1 MTGVAAVTGAPATP
15 TRSPAGGR
23 LAALFVVY
31 LVLLVW
37 TVLWKLEVPWVGGDR
52 MVKVV
57 PFVATD
63 GAGASAPLEVVVNL
77 LLFVP
82 FGLYLGLLVPASRWW
97 ALAGVVA
104 GSSVA
109 LEVAQFVLG
118 VGRSDATDVVVN
130 TAGGLVGLG
139 LAAVARHRSGAGA
152 ARAMTRACSVA
163 TALALVVVGLYL
175 ASPWQPVHVN
185 DVGPLAGVDLPR
197 TGP

>member
-1 MTGVAAVTGAPATP
+1 VTGVAEVTGAPVTP
-15 TRSPAGGR
+15 TRSPAGSR
-23 LAALFVVY
+23 LDALFVVY

-37 TVLWKLEVPWVGGDR
+37 TVLWKLEVPWVGEDR
-52 MVKVV
+52 MVKVL

-82 FGLYLGLLVPASRWW
+82 FGLYLGLLVPARRWW

-104 GSSVA
+104 GSSLA
-109 LEVAQFVLG
+109 LEVGQYVLA

-152 ARAMTRACSVA
+152 ARALTRACAVA
-163 TALALVVVGLYL
+163 TAIALVVAGLYL
-175 ASPWQPVHVN
+175 ASPWQPVHVH
-185 DVGPLAGVDLPR
+185 DVGPLARVDPPR

>member
-1 MTGVAAVTGAPATP
+1 MTVDRSPVTPA
-15 TRSPAGGR
+15 RSPARSR

-31 LVLLVW
+31 LALLVW

-52 MVKVV
+52 MVKLV

-82 FGLYLGLLVPASRWW
+82 FGLYLGLLVPARRWW

-104 GSSVA
+104 GSSLA
-109 LEVAQFVLG
+109 LEVGQYVLA
-118 VGRSDATDVVVN
+118 VGRSDTTDVVVN

-139 LAAVARHRSGAGA
+139 LAAVRPAPVGGRRGPGDDAGLLGRDGARPRRRRALPGVSVA
-152 ARAMTRACSVA
+152 ARARARRRA
-163 TALALVVVGLYL
+163 A
-175 ASPWQPVHVN
+175 
-185 DVGPLAGVDLPR
+185 GPGRPPR
-197 TGP
+197 TVP

>member
-1 MTGVAAVTGAPATP
+1 MTGVAAVAAAPVTP
-15 TRSPAGGR
+15 TRAPAGGR
-23 LAALFVVY
+23 LATLFVVY

-82 FGLYLGLLVPASRWW
+82 FGLYLGLLVPGRPWW
-97 ALAGVVA
+97 ALAGAVA
-104 GSSVA
+104 GSSLA
-109 LEVAQFVLG
+109 LEVGQYLLA

-130 TAGGLVGLG
+130 TGGGLVGLG
-139 LAAVARHRSGAGA
+139 LAAAARHRAGAGA
-152 ARAMTRACSVA
+152 ARAMTRACAVA
-163 TALALVVVGLYL
+163 TALTLVVAGLYL
-175 ASPWQPVHVN
+175 VSPRHVVHVR
-185 DVGPLAGVDLPR
+185 DVGPLARVDLPR
-197 TGP
+197 TVP